1 MAAERVMEAEA
12 GAVAEAEELV
22 VLAVEK
28 VEKVEGMGE
37 VLRVWLWAWVLAWV
51 RECERM
57 LQVVVVSLVL
67 WYLL

>member
-37 VLRVWLWAWVLAWV
+37 VLRVWL
-51 RECERM
+51 
-57 LQVVVVSLVL
+57 
-67 WYLL
+67 